1 MYKIYINSS
10 CLAISTHPV
19 DGYVIAD
26 INDFNAKD
34 STKLLNFIEKNKF
47 VCFVSTDTEFLFNQ
61 FSQLFECVTAAG
73 GIVENNSDILII
85 KRNNHW
91 DLPKGHI
98 ENNESIEEGAI
109 REVCEECGLSEIE
122 LHEKI
127 GISYHIYPW
136 DNHFRLKTTH
146 WYRMTSKTP
155 NELHPQTEE
164 GISEVCWIPLATLDS
179 YLVNSYGN
187 IRDIIR
193 QFKLLK

>member
-136 DNHFRLKTTH
+136 DNHVRLKTTH

>member
-73 GIVENNSDILII
+73 GIVENNSNILII

>member
-179 YLVNSYGN
+179 YLVNSYGI

-193 QFKLLK
+193 QFKFLK